1 MSLLSDIQLQVDES
15 QGPVF
20 WTIEQLYDAANAAQL
35 EVWLNLKDWQR
46 TVYTLNIPANA
57 DLVVLP
63 ESAIMIPQFIIYNG
77 VKIFPTT
84 TAQLQDWATNWKSQ
98 DKTRP
103 NWYVLWDAQHIRLFP
118 NSDANYTFQLWG
130 VPLPTEIDDN
140 NHDILNVD
148 PLVKRA
154 VTMRAASKLLEETQP
169 QLADAKALEAEE
181 FEKQYAR
188 QQRNTF
194 GDNIMRLRPT
204 TAWDQANFGD
214 IKVGRLFMGTST

>member
-1 MSLLSDIQLQVDES
+1 MV
-15 QGPVF
+15 
-20 WTIEQLYDAANAAQL
+20 
-35 EVWLNLKDWQR
+35 
-46 TVYTLNIPANA
+46 
-57 DLVVLP
+57 
-63 ESAIMIPQFIIYNG
+63 PQFIIYNG